1 MYFLL
6 LYDLADDYLVRRGPL
21 REHHLDLVRQG
32 SARGEIVLAGAF
44 AEPVDGAAL
53 VFKAEDRSVPERFVR
68 EDPYVK
74 EGLVKAWRVRAW
86 TVVGGALAE
95 NPL

>member
-6 LYDLADDYLVRRGPL
+6 LYDLVDDYLERRAPL
-21 REHHLDLVRQG
+21 RGRHLDLVRQG
-32 SARGEIVLAGAF
+32 SARGEIVLGGAF

-53 VFKAEDRSVPERFVR
+53 VFKGEDRSLPERFVR
-68 EDPYVK
+68 DDPYVK

-86 TVVGGALAE
+86 NVVGGAAAE